1 MSTMRRILIMI
12 LFSLPLLGLAACA
25 NEATLV
31 NDWENP
37 AIFGINTEAPHSTLM
52 PFPDAQMALTKAPK
66 ESPYYKTLNG
76 TWKFHWVPKPAD
88 RPVDFYQEDFDVSK
102 WVDMPVPANMEMH
115 GYGIPIY
122 LNIPYPFKA
131 NPPYIPHDN
140 NPVGSYRRTFTVPEN
155 WKGRQVILHF
165 GGVNSAF
172 YAWINGQKIGY
183 SQDNKTPAE
192 FNITQYL
199 RPGENVLAV
208 EVYRWCDGS
217 YLEDQD
223 FWRLSGIEREVYLY
237 SMPEVH
243 IRDFF
248 ALGDLDESYIDGIFK
263 LDVEITRY
271 ITKSLKDFIVEVD
284 LLDSDQKSQFIKPL
298 SARINF
304 GKEIQIQSSFEQ
316 KVPKPLKWTAETPNL
331 YTLLISLKNM
341 KGEVI
346 EVVTAKIGFRK
357 VELKGGQVLVNGVP
371 IYFKGVNRHEHDP
384 ITGHVI
390 SEESM
395 RKDIELMKK
404 FNINSVRTCHYPD
417 DPRWY
422 ELCDQYGLYVIDE
435 ANIES
440 HGMGYNLDKTLG
452 NKEEWKPAHLDR
464 TKRMVER
471 DKNHPC
477 IIFWSLGN
485 EAGDGICFEATSAW
499 IHQRDKSRLVHYE
512 RAELRPHTDVYCPMY
527 ARIEDLVK
535 YASQEQYRPLIMCEY
550 AHAMGN
556 SVGNLQDYW
565 DVIEKYK
572 HLQGAHVWDWVD
584 QGFLKKTADGRE
596 YFAYG
601 GDYGPPGTPS
611 DGNFCCNGLIQPD
624 RKPNPH
630 IWELKKVYQ
639 YIKVKAVDLAAG
651 QFEVINKHD
660 FIDLSGFSGKWSIT
674 ADDKIIAEVQL
685 PELKTPARSRETIQ
699 LDLPGIQP
707 EPGTEYLLK
716 IEFRLKKTRGLVPEN
731 HLVAWDQFE
740 LPIFKE
746 MEKVLIAK
754 LPELKQKEVGQ
765 KIEISNQTIQV
776 VFDKKSGDMTSLIFG
791 GKEYLLNGPRPD
803 FWRAPTDNDFGNRM
817 PIRCGVWRHAGMN
830 RVLQKITTQKISK
843 QQIRVEVI
851 YTIPAG
857 NSKFIARYDVLGSGD
872 ILVENQFTP
881 GTTELPELPKLGMAL
896 TLPEDFDQITWLG
909 RGPHESYWDRKTG
922 AAVGIYSGAVIDQ
935 YYPYIRPQENGN
947 KADVRWVALTDKDGL
962 GLLAVGMP
970 QLEVS
975 AHHFTIEDFDEGDA
989 KRNRHTVDVVRKPLV
1004 TLNLNYKQTG
1014 VGGDDSWGARPHA
1027 EYTLYPKEY
1036 SYRFRLRP
1044 FSIKTED
1051 PKKLSKENF

>member
-1 MSTMRRILIMI
+1 MLTFRSILLMV
-12 LFSLPLLGLAACA
+12 LLSLPLFGLAADT
-25 NEATLV
+25 EKATPV

-37 AIFGINTEAPHSTLM
+37 AIFGINTEPPHCTLM
-52 PFPDAQMALTKAPK
+52 PFPDVQMALNKRPND
-66 ESPYYKTLNG
+66 SPFYKTLNG

-88 RPVDFYQEDFDVSK
+88 RPVDFYKEDFDVSQ
-102 WVDMPVPANMEMH
+102 WVDISVPGNMEMH

-140 NPVGSYRRTFTVPEN
+140 NPVGSYRRNFTVPDN

-172 YAWINGQKIGY
+172 YVWINGQKVGY
-183 SQDNKTPAE
+183 SQDSKTPAE
-192 FNITQYL
+192 FNITSYL

-237 SMPEVH
+237 SIPEVH

-248 ALGDLDESYIDGIFK
+248 ALGDLDETYTDGHFK
-263 LDVEITRY
+263 LDVEIKRY
-271 ITKSLKDFIVEVD
+271 SPKSLKDFMVEVD
-284 LLDSDQKSQFIKPL
+284 LMNVEQKSVFTKPL
-298 SARINF
+298 TARVDLA
-304 GKEIQIQSSFEQ
+304 KDLQAQVSFEQ
-316 KVPKPLKWTAETPNL
+316 KVSQPLKWTAETPNL
-331 YTLLISLKNM
+331 YTLLISLKNK
-341 KGEVI
+341 KGERL
-346 EVVTAKIGFRK
+346 EVVTAKVGFRK

-371 IYFKGVNRHEHDP
+371 IYLKGVNRHEHDP

-395 RKDIELMKK
+395 LKDIELMKK
-404 FNINSVRTCHYPD
+404 FNINSVRTCHYPN

-440 HGMGYNLDKTLG
+440 HGMGYDPDKTLG

-512 RAELRPHTDVYCPMY
+512 RAELRPHTDIYCPMY
-527 ARIEDLVK
+527 ARIEHLVK
-535 YASQEQYRPLIMCEY
+535 YASQEQTRPLIMCEY

-556 SVGNLQDYW
+556 SLGNLQDYW

-584 QGFLKKTADGRE
+584 QGLLKKTADGRE

-601 GDYGPPGTPS
+601 GDFGPPGTPS

-639 YIKVKAVDLAAG
+639 YVKVKAVDLTIG
-651 QFEVINKHD
+651 KFEVINKHD
-660 FIDLSGFSGKWSIT
+660 FIDLGNYAGKWSIT
-674 ADDKIIAEVQL
+674 SDDQVIAVGEL
-685 PELKTPARSRETIQ
+685 PVLKTPARSSEIIQ
-699 LDLPGIQP
+699 LDLPKIQP
-707 EPGTEYLLK
+707 TPGMEYFLK
-716 IEFRLKKTRGLVPEN
+716 IDFHLKQARGLVPEN

-740 LPIFKE
+740 LPISIAA
-746 MEKVLIAK
+746 EKVQLSK
-754 LPELKQKEVGQ
+754 LPELKLKETGQ
-765 KIEISNQTIQV
+765 KIEISNPTIRV
-776 VFDKKSGDMTSLIFG
+776 DFDKKTGDMTSLNFN
-791 GKEYLLNGPRPD
+791 GKEYLLRGPRPD

-817 PIRCGVWRHAGMN
+817 PIRCGIWRNAGNN
-830 RVLQKITTQKISK
+830 RVLQKITTQKVSQ

-857 NSKFIARYDVLGSGD
+857 NSKTIVRYDVFGSGD

-881 GTTELPELPKLGMAL
+881 GATDLPEIPRLGMTM
-896 TLPEDFDQITWLG
+896 TLPEDFDQITWSG

-947 KADVRWVALTDKDGL
+947 KTDVRWVALTGKDGW

-970 QLEVS
+970 LLEVS
-975 AHHFTIEDFDEGDA
+975 AHHFAIEDFDEGDA
-989 KRNRHTVDVVRKPLV
+989 KRNRHTVDVIRKPLV

-1014 VGGDDSWGARPHA
+1014 VGGDNSWGARPHA
-1027 EYTLYPKEY
+1027 EYTLSPKEY
-1036 SYRFRLRP
+1036 SYRFRIRP
-1044 FSIKTED
+1044 FSTKTED
-1051 PKKLSKENF
+1051 AKKLSKENF